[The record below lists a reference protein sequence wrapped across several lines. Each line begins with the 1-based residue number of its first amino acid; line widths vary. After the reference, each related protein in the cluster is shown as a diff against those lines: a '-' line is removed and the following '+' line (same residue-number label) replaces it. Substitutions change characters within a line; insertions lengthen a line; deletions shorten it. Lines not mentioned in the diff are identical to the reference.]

1 MTQLGSNY
9 AFDDKHQEY
18 DLSFYGNS
26 GGFHF
31 QSGLSNNIHTKQ
43 ERHVSTNSFKPRKFE
58 DVTIVDGTGL
68 TVGHLRIKP
77 SGVLWAPK
85 NAKVWYGVPI
95 KKLADFAQRVGKKQK
110 K

>member
-1 MTQLGSNY
+1 M
-9 AFDDKHQEY
+9 
-18 DLSFYGNS
+18 
-26 GGFHF
+26 
-31 QSGLSNNIHTKQ
+31 
-43 ERHVSTNSFKPRKFE
+43 STNSFKPRKFE
-58 DVTIVDGTGL
+58 DLTIVDDTGL

-95 KKLADFAQRVGKKQK
+95 SRLAEFAERVGKKQK